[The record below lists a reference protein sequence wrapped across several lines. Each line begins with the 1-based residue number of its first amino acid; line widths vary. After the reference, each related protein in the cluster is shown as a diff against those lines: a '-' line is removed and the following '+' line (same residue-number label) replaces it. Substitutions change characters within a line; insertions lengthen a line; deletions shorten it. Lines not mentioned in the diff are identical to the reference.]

1 MDNIKIILYA
11 DENLYEKIFKR
22 FTFIDEN
29 NNRFHYFNRNNS
41 DVKHI
46 LSNQYINFSINN
58 LNGYTNVSHVL
69 IQKTFYR
76 NRDLIKILRK
86 FKLLNPHVKLLLIFD
101 DDPYYYAMLLSLI
114 AKEKL
119 CSIAYNVDDIENWF
133 NNDCILFNHDDLI
146 LKRITRKQ
154 RKEFLS
160 N

>member
-1 MDNIKIILYA
+1 MTGVQTCALPI
-11 DENLYEKIFKR
+11 
-22 FTFIDEN
+22 
-29 NNRFHYFNRNNS
+29 
-41 DVKHI
+41 
-46 LSNQYINFSINN
+46 FSINN